1 MFPAWVRQQDA
12 SPDAQRG
19 RVFRPRDRP
28 IEDVKPFE
36 NPVLFWVE
44 REDVQ
49 PFGEMYE
56 MAMAVLCIPATE
68 AASERTFKHTK
79 RIPPSA
85 EQ

>member
-1 MFPAWVRQQDA
+1 MGEAAGRQ
-12 SPDAQRG
+12 PG
-19 RVFRPRDRP
+19 RTARPCVQAEGQP